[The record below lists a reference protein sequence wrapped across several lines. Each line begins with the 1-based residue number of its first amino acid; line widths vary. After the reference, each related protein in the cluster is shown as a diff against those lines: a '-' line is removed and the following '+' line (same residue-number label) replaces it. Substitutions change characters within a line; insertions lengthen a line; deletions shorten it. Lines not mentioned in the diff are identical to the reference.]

1 MGDEFEKIFLQIE
14 RSNDTEKYI
23 LMERGETNLEEFV
36 KIKRKANNKLT
47 INELWYCF
55 HRIAKMMDI
64 LSDIN
69 VYLGDI
75 KGENILVKNTYI
87 YSQMLF

>member
-1 MGDEFEKIFLQIE
+1 
-14 RSNDTEKYI
+14 
-23 LMERGETNLEEFV
+23 MERGETNLEEFV

-47 INELWYCF
+47 IKELWHCF
-55 HRIAKMMDI
+55 HMIAKMMDI

-75 KGENILVKNTYI
+75 KGENILVKNTLI
-87 YSQMLF
+87 QNEMLF